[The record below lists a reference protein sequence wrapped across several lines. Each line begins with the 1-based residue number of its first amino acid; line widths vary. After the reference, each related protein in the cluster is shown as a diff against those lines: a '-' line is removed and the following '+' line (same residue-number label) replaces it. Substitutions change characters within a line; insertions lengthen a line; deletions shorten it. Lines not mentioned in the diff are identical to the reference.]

1 MKQRV
6 ERRVHTCRADDSESD
21 GASSDVNSRVCYRF
35 INYES
40 EVIGLS
46 RVPGC
51 LQKGHLGGG
60 GDIKQMTQLKSLTRQ
75 KQLEVRRVWCYLRGA
90 GGLCNDADGLGQLAL
105 GDFYSQTSWSLS
117 QVCVQLSV
125 WRWYPAA
132 QLSVITPSPTIER
145 RWVCNH
151 EVHLK
156 RKKEGVTH

>member
-1 MKQRV
+1 MFIPVGLMTVNLTERPVMWTLGSVTVSSTMKV
-6 ERRVHTCRADDSESD
+6 KISASPGFLAACRRVTW
-21 GASSDVNSRVCYRF
+21 
-35 INYES
+35 
-40 EVIGLS
+40 
-46 RVPGC
+46 
-51 LQKGHLGGG
+51 GG

-117 QVCVQLSV
+117 QVSVQLSV